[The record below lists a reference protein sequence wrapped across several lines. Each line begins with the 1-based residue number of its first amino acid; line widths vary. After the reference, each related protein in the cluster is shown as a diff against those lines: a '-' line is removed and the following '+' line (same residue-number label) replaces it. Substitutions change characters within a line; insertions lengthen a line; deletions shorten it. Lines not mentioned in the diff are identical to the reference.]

1 MQNGRVFH
9 SKTFRIIA
17 MESLLVWNVPNQM
30 CIGFGRMMSRITRA
44 KKINELVLAEYAIAD
59 YVEIKPWRWYMGMMG
74 NLANVLATEE
84 VTIKWLLNEIVGTLK
99 AVNKYAIAAN
109 CSNCITEQD
118 ELCYNILH
126 DDSPNMQTNPER
138 FLTTEEM
145 LADYSLTDGEYYIP
159 YLSEV
164 REMTKTL
171 VLDNPNAIADMTD
184 DFSIGS
190 DERYESD
197 IANAKEILEKSS
209 KKALHEKYGECVPE
223 FILERYKSEING
235 IISAGFES
243 YYVLASMLSE
253 KSREL
258 GYR

>member
-1 MQNGRVFH
+1 M
-9 SKTFRIIA
+9 
-17 MESLLVWNVPNQM
+17 
-30 CIGFGRMMSRITRA
+30 
-44 KKINELVLAEYAIAD
+44 
-59 YVEIKPWRWYMGMMG
+59 
-74 NLANVLATEE
+74 
-84 VTIKWLLNEIVGTLK
+84 
-99 AVNKYAIAAN
+99 
-109 CSNCITEQD
+109 
-118 ELCYNILH
+118 
-126 DDSPNMQTNPER
+126 
-138 FLTTEEM
+138 TTEEM
-145 LADYSLTDGEYYIP
+145 LADYSLPDGEYYIP

-184 DFSIGS
+184 DFSIGL
-190 DERYESD
+190 DERYEFD
-197 IANAKEILEKSS
+197 IANAKEILEESS
-209 KKALHEKYGECVPE
+209 QKALHEKYGECVPE